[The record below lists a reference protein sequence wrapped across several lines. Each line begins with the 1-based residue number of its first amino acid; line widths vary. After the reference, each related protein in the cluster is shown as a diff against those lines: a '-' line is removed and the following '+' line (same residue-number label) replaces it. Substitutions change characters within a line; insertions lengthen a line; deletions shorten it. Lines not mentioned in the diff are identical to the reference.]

1 MNRLLCHHEGGEGGG
16 GGPRVLVA
24 ETIRKPSFAKRYDA
38 PLHIVVPA
46 TIHLQAASVTKR
58 ERDERNAL

>member
-1 MNRLLCHHEGGEGGG
+1 M
-16 GGPRVLVA
+16 VA

-46 TIHLQAASVTKR
+46 TIHLQAALVIEHEGS
-58 ERDERNAL
+58 ERNAL